1 MRIALITPH
10 ATPPGLGGTSGGGP
24 RVVPLAQALGELGH
38 DVTVYARKDAPALSA
53 TIKVSAKVT
62 VEHVPVGP
70 AKRMRTDDVATF
82 AGPFGGHLA
91 RRWRQAPPDVAHAY
105 SWPSGLA
112 AMMAARDLDV
122 PVVQTFDSLSSPGA
136 GNGLRQSRESL
147 ARIRLKVCL
156 ARNVRAVLARSSE
169 EMTELARLGVPRASM
184 RVVPWGVDT
193 AYFIPEG
200 PVAARNGRPRLLA
213 VGPLTEHRRLDVIIR
228 ALAGVP
234 EAEFVIAGVPLPGQ
248 AAGDKV
254 HRALGR
260 LASKHRVAD
269 RVSFAGDGCWED
281 LAALLRSADV
291 FVSAAWDSLFDAAA
305 LQAMACGT
313 PVAAPAAG
321 FYADA
326 VIDGTT
332 GMLVPPGRPGVLAR
346 RIRRLLSSPLQLDA
360 FGIAAAD
367 RARSRYSW
375 DRIARE
381 TVTAYERFIPAL
393 VPEAEAEAE
402 PADEG
407 DLELTEMVA

>member
-10 ATPPGLGGTSGGGP
+10 ATPPGLGGITGGGP
-24 RVVPLAQALGELGH
+24 RVVPLAQALAELGH
-38 DVTVYARKDAPALSA
+38 DITVYARKDAPSLPAS
-53 TIKVSAKVT
+53 IKVSPTVT
-62 VEHVPVGP
+62 IEHVPVGP
-70 AKRMRTDDVATF
+70 RRRTRTDDVAPY
-82 AGPFGGHLA
+82 AGQFGGYLA

-112 AMMAARDLDV
+112 ALAAARGLDV
-122 PVVQTFDSLSSPGA
+122 PVVQTFHSLASPGR
-136 GNGLRQSRESL
+136 GNGRRESRESL

-169 EMTELARLGVPRASM
+169 EMAELTRLGVPRSSM

-200 PVAARNGRPRLLA
+200 PIAPRNGRPRLLA
-213 VGPLTEHRRLDVIIR
+213 VGPLAEQRRLDMLIH
-228 ALAGVP
+228 ALADVP
-234 EAEFVIAGVPLPGQ
+234 EAELVLAGAPFPGE
-248 AAGDKV
+248 DKV
-254 HRALGR
+254 QRGLSR
-260 LASKHRVAD
+260 LARKLGVAD
-269 RVSFAGDGCWED
+269 RVRFAGETSLED
-281 LAALLRSADV
+281 LPALLRSADV
-291 FVSAAWDSLFDAAA
+291 MVSATSDTLFDAAA

-313 PVAAPAAG
+313 PVAAPAVG

-332 GMLVPPGRPGVLAR
+332 GVLVPPGRPALLAR

-381 TVTAYERFIPAL
+381 TVRAYERLLPIA
-393 VPEAEAEAE
+393 VPEEVDE
-402 PADEG
+402 PEPE
-407 DLELTEMVA
+407 LELTEAVA